1 MENILKQLGQIIKK
15 ARQAAELTQEEL
27 AEHVG
32 ITARYIMAI
41 ENENKQPSLDILC
54 KIIRTLRIP
63 ADSIFFPEN
72 EYTVNEKE
80 QLTRMIYMCNERD
93 LQVVTATLKA
103 LLETK

>member
-1 MENILKQLGQIIKK
+1 MEEKIGLRVKQ
-15 ARQAAELTQEEL
+15 ARLDAGLTQEEL

-80 QLTRMIYMCNERD
+80 QLTRMIYMFNERD

>member
-41 ENENKQPSLDILC
+41 ENYSYFTYTSRQHILSR
-54 KIIRTLRIP
+54 KRIHSQRKGT
-63 ADSIFFPEN
+63 AYSD
-72 EYTVNEKE
+72 
-80 QLTRMIYMCNERD
+80 D
-93 LQVVTATLKA
+93 LYVQ
-103 LLETK
+103 